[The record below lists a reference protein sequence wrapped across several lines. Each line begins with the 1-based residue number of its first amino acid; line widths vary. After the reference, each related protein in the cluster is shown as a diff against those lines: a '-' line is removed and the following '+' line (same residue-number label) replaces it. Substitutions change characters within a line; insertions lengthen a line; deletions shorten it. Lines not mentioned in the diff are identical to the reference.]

1 MRSSGRY
8 TREPKCSYHY
18 RKGDMDNIPL
28 LLIILGI
35 IVALLVNGAVG
46 AAMILIGVLLLI
58 FG

>member
-1 MRSSGRY
+1 
-8 TREPKCSYHY
+8 
-18 RKGDMDNIPL
+18 MDNIPL